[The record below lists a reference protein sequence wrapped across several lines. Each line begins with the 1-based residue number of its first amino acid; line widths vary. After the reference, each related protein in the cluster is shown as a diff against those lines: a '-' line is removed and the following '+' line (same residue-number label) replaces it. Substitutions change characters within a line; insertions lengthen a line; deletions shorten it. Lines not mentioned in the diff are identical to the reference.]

1 MPSGDGGAL
10 DRRVDASTRM
20 TERDE
25 MALLLVR
32 LGEEDGGRVRPSR
45 MLDRPP
51 GSQSRRAFL
60 DAQDHGWLDG
70 DGFVTYAGRLQLE
83 ETT

>member
-1 MPSGDGGAL
+1 MS
-10 DRRVDASTRM
+10 
-20 TERDE
+20 ERDE

-70 DGFVTYAGRLQLE
+70 DGFVTGTGRAALRDEAGDDAA
-83 ETT
+83 